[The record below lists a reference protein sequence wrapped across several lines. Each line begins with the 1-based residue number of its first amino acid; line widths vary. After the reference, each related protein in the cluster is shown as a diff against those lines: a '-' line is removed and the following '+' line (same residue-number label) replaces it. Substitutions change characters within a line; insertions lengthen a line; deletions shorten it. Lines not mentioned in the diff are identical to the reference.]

1 MEMQEIPKETEKA
14 KEGDEGPS
22 EPMLEVKK
30 EGKKKE
36 AVYIVPKSKLKL
48 CIQVMQMLC
57 KVSKLCKRFKTC
69 LIKRKSLKFWDF

>member
-1 MEMQEIPKETEKA
+1 MEMQEIPKETEKG

-36 AVYIVPKSKLKL
+36 AVYIVPKSN
-48 CIQVMQMLC
+48 
-57 KVSKLCKRFKTC
+57 
-69 LIKRKSLKFWDF
+69 

>member
-30 EGKKKE
+30 EGKKKKE
-36 AVYIVPKSKLKL
+36 AVYIVPKSN
-48 CIQVMQMLC
+48 
-57 KVSKLCKRFKTC
+57 
-69 LIKRKSLKFWDF
+69 

>member
-30 EGKKKE
+30 EGKKKKKLFTLYQSLTE
-36 AVYIVPKSKLKL
+36 KYVCKS
-48 CIQVMQMLC
+48 C
-57 KVSKLCKRFKTC
+57 KCYVK
-69 LIKRKSLKFWDF
+69 